1 MKGLNSMKFTERE
14 LGLIKNA
21 IQIFINELPYTEGH
35 LITELQALLQKL
47 AAKPEK
53 TKKRRNRK

>member
-1 MKGLNSMKFTERE
+1 MKGLSSMKFTERE

-53 TKKRRNRK
+53 NEEAKK